1 MPTPVILILAALAAC
16 ALPSVLANGYFV
28 NVAIIALIYVILA
41 SSLDIM
47 MGWTGK
53 FSFAHAAFFGIG
65 AYTAAMMQRSFGT
78 DLWVHLPAGM
88 LSAAAFGVL
97 LGLPSLRLQGHFL
110 AIMSI
115 AFQTI
120 VYLTLAQWTSLTGG
134 HYGLPVEV
142 TPGLSSVNTFYF
154 VTLACTLISA
164 MFIWF
169 LTHSRF
175 GDALTAIRDDETLAR
190 TIGMNSNVIK
200 IIAFAISSALAGGAG
215 VLMAHHIRGVTPN
228 DFTVMTSAT
237 IVAMVVLGGRG
248 KFWGPVIGALTLI
261 ILPEVLSGVA
271 EYKHILYGAL
281 LIFMIVVMPEGVV
294 GALAKRRSK

>member
-1 MPTPVILILAALAAC
+1 MRSVLVLVLLAIAAC
-16 ALPSVLANGYFV
+16 ALPHVLTSGYFI

-65 AYTAAMMQRSFGT
+65 AYTAAMMQRDFGT
-78 DLWVHLPAGM
+78 DIWVHLPFGM
-88 LSAAAFGVL
+88 ITAALFGIL

-115 AFQTI
+115 AFQTV
-120 VYLTLAQWTSLTGG
+120 VYLTLAQWTDVTGG
-134 HYGLPVEV
+134 HYGLPVDIGPE
-142 TPGLSSVNTFYF
+142 LSNVSTYYYLTLGCTL
-154 VTLACTLISA
+154 VTLI
-164 MFIWF
+164 FIWM

-175 GDALTAIRDDETLAR
+175 GETLTAIRDDETLAR
-190 TIGMNSNVIK
+190 TIGMNSNAIK
-200 IIAFAISSALAGGAG
+200 IVAFAISSALAGGAG

-237 IVAMVVLGGRG
+237 IVAMIVLGGRG
-248 KFWGPVIGALTLI
+248 KFWGPIVGALTLI
-261 ILPEVLSGVA
+261 ILPELLSDLA
-271 EYKHILYGAL
+271 EYKHVLYGAL
-281 LIFMIVVMPEGVV
+281 LIFMIIVMPEGVV
-294 GALAKRRSK
+294 GALAKRRAK

>member
-1 MPTPVILILAALAAC
+1 MRSPLFLLGLALAAC
-16 ALPSVLANGYFV
+16 ALPTVLSNGYLV
-28 NVAIIALIYVILA
+28 NVAIIALIYVVLA

-65 AYTAAMMQRSFGT
+65 AYTAAIMQRSLGT

-88 LSAAAFGVL
+88 AAAAAFGVL

-120 VYLTLAQWTSLTGG
+120 VYLTLAQWTEFTGG
-134 HYGLPVEV
+134 HYGLSVAV
-142 TPGLSSVNTFYF
+142 TPGLSSLSAFYY
-154 VTLACTLISA
+154 VTLGCTLVA
-164 MFIWF
+164 LLFIWF

-190 TIGMNSNVIK
+190 TIGMNSNAIK
-200 IIAFAISSALAGGAG
+200 IVAFAISSALAGGAG

-248 KFWGPVIGALTLI
+248 RFWGPVVGALTLI

-281 LIFMIVVMPEGVV
+281 LIFMIIVMPEGVV
-294 GALAKRRSK
+294 GALARRRSK

>member
-1 MPTPVILILAALAAC
+1 MRSPLILLVLAIAAC
-16 ALPSVLANGYFV
+16 TLPSILASGYFI
-28 NVAIIALIYVILA
+28 NVAIVALIYVVLA

-78 DLWVHLPAGM
+78 DIWVHLPAGM
-88 LSAAAFGVL
+88 ATAAAFGVL

-120 VYLTLAQWTSLTGG
+120 VYLTLAQWTSFTGG
-134 HYGLPVEV
+134 HYGLAVEV
-142 TPGLSSVNTFYF
+142 TPLLSSVTSFYY
-154 VTLACTLISA
+154 VTLGCTLLA
-164 MFIWF
+164 VMFVWF

-175 GDALTAIRDDETLAR
+175 GETLTAIRDDETLAR
-190 TIGMNSNVIK
+190 TIGINSNLTK
-200 IIAFAISSALAGGAG
+200 IVAFAISSALAGGAG

-237 IVAMVVLGGRG
+237 IVAMVVLGGTGR
-248 KFWGPVIGALTLI
+248 FWGPIVGALTLI
-261 ILPEVLSGVA
+261 ILPEILTDLA

-281 LIFMIVVMPEGVV
+281 LIFMIAVMPEGVV
-294 GALAKRRSK
+294 GAIAARRSK

>member
-1 MPTPVILILAALAAC
+1 MRTPLILLLTAAIAC
-16 ALPSVLANGYFV
+16 ALPAVLESGYFI

-88 LSAAAFGVL
+88 ASAALFGVL

-115 AFQTI
+115 AFQTV
-120 VYLTLAQWTSLTGG
+120 VYLVLAQWTDVTGG
-134 HYGLPVEV
+134 HYGLSVEV
-142 TPGLSSVNTFYF
+142 SPELANVSTFYF
-154 VTLACTLISA
+154 VTLGCTLVA
-164 MFIWF
+164 CLFVWF

-175 GDALTAIRDDETLAR
+175 GDTLTAIRDDETLAR
-190 TIGMNSNVIK
+190 TIGMDTNIVK

-228 DFTVMTSAT
+228 DYTVMTSAT
-237 IVAMVVLGGRG
+237 IVAMAVLGGRG
-248 KFWGPVIGALTLI
+248 KFWGPVVGALILT
-261 ILPEVLSGVA
+261 ILPEVLSDLA
-271 EYKHILYGAL
+271 EYKHIMYGAL
-281 LIFMIVVMPEGVV
+281 LIFMIMVMPQGVV
-294 GALAKRRSK
+294 GALAGRKAK